1 MVLNTNSLPVSSLGP
16 WTDRGNSL
24 PLLNTGNMEEKV
36 RILIVEDNQSLNEIL
51 SKIVQSEGYDSVSV
65 STGKEAIE
73 KVRDNGPF
81 DLVLL
86 DIMLPDPDAPP
97 GLGIDGLEVCRQIKG
112 DPELRDTLIFIITVK
127 DQPDDV
133 MKGID
138 AGADDYITKPFNTTL
153 LIAKIKAMLRI
164 KHLQDELIDKN
175 RLLEEMAVTDGLTG
189 IPNYRHLIDKLA
201 EEIRRS
207 RRYRTPFSMILLD
220 LDNFKQVNDTFGH
233 RHGDFVLKSVAN
245 AIHQGLRETDLLARY
260 GGDEFAVL
268 LTQTDKSG
276 SSKVAKQIL
285 DRLSNPVLADGRE
298 HMIEASIGLVSFS
311 PGQIESSDEVI
322 IAADEALYHA
332 KKLGGNQFYFHEMT
346 KNQPN
351 KK

>member
-1 MVLNTNSLPVSSLGP
+1 MQKT
-16 WTDRGNSL
+16 
-24 PLLNTGNMEEKV
+24 MEKID
-36 RILIVEDNQSLNEIL
+36 RILIVEDNKSLNEIL
-51 SKIVQSEGYDSVSV
+51 CKIVQSEGYDSVAV

-73 KVRDNGPF
+73 KIRDNGPF

-112 DPELRDTLIFIITVK
+112 DPALDGTLIFMVTVK
-127 DQPDDV
+127 DQPDDIMRGV
-133 MKGID
+133 D

-164 KHLQDELIDKN
+164 KHLQDELIRKN
-175 RLLEEMAVTDGLTG
+175 KLLEEMAVTDGLTG

-220 LDNFKQVNDTFGH
+220 LDNFKEVNDTYGH
-233 RHGDFVLKSVAN
+233 RHGDFVLRSVAN
-245 AIHQGLRETDLLARY
+245 AINQGLRETDLLARY

-268 LTQTDKSG
+268 LTQTDQSG
-276 SSKVAKQIL
+276 GRKVAVQIL
-285 DRLSNPVLADGRE
+285 GRLSDPVLADGRE
-298 HMIEASIGLVSFS
+298 HIISASIGLVSFP
-311 PGQIESSDEVI
+311 PGQIESSDKVI
-322 IAADEALYHA
+322 IAADEALYQA
-332 KKLGGNQFYFHEMT
+332 KKLGGNQYFFLEGVLDRT
-346 KNQPN
+346 DD
-351 KK
+351 